1 MITNANEIKNKERTF
16 EIISGMNKYK
26 FKLLNKG
33 NSLLITSNLQKGL
46 TKFEYEGEFNL
57 DYIKQVKLF
66 TLYDSIDECLDEI
79 FASIDTGNNKMA
91 ENTNNITLIVPLTN
105 KEYKEIK
112 FDLKIKEKKDKD
124 KIEELYNII
133 NQQQKEINEQKK
145 EINEQKKEINEQKK
159 EIHVQKKEI
168 NEQKKEIN
176 VLKRENN
183 NLKERVI
190 SIENNMIDLL
200 NFINEMKKKEK
211 KKKLKID
218 SNIING
224 NKSYEKALKN
234 WIDPNKGIK
243 SELLYR
249 LSTDGDS
256 ISTFHNKCD
265 NISPTLLLA
274 ESLDGYKFG
283 GFTTCTWDSKGSEKK
298 DGNTFLFSF
307 NKNQKYNKKYS
318 QHNFRDIYSGDGYN
332 GPYFGN
338 DDLYFNG
345 SMKKCYSWKGDEYS
359 FLNDKDL
366 ANNKGDLIEVKEVE
380 VYRLIFYP

>member
-1 MITNANEIKNKERTF
+1 MITNANKIKNKERSF
-16 EIISGMNKYK
+16 EIISGIDKYQ

-79 FASIDTGNNKMA
+79 FTGINTGNNKMV
-91 ENTNNITLIVPLTN
+91 ENTNYITLIVPLTN

-112 FDLKIKEKKDKD
+112 FDLKIKEKKDKN
-124 KIEELYNII
+124 KIEDLYNI
-133 NQQQKEINEQKK
+133 INEQKK
-145 EINEQKKEINEQKK
+145 EINE
-159 EIHVQKKEI
+159 
-168 NEQKKEIN
+168 
-176 VLKRENN
+176 LKTENN
-183 NLKERVI
+183 NLKERI
-190 SIENNMIDLL
+190 NSIENNVKDLL
-200 NFINEMKKKEK
+200 NFKNEINEAKG
-211 KKKLKID
+211 KLTID

-234 WIDPNKGIK
+234 WIEPNKGIK

-249 LSTDGDS
+249 LSKDGDS

-265 NISPTLLLA
+265 NISPTLVLV

-283 GFTTCTWDSKGSEKK
+283 GFTTCIWDSKSIDKN

-307 NKNQKYNKKYS
+307 NKNQKFNKKYN
-318 QHNFRDIYSGDGYN
+318 QYCNRDIYSGDGSN
-332 GPYFGN
+332 GPYFGYC
-338 DDLYFNG
+338 DLFFCH
-345 SMKKCYSWKGDEYS
+345 SMKNCVSYEGNQYS

-366 ANNKGDLIEVKEVE
+366 ANNKDNSFEVKEVE
-380 VYRLIFYP
+380 VYRLIFNP